1 MTLTQMAQGNMDL
14 SIGNDY
20 LGEFRPIQRAM
31 AQILDS
37 KMAANLRGQGL
48 IEFPKYGYITL
59 TEWGRRMGAYL
70 VHRHQV
76 VGRLLCTINQTESE
90 LEEVEKIEHF
100 LSPRTVANIEK
111 FLEGLE
117 TPSK

>member
-1 MTLTQMAQGNMDL
+1 
-14 SIGNDY
+14 
-20 LGEFRPIQRAM
+20 
-31 AQILDS
+31 
-37 KMAANLRGQGL
+37 
-48 IEFPKYGYITL
+48 
-59 TEWGRRMGAYL
+59 MGAYL

-76 VGRLLCTINQTESE
+76 VGRLLCTINHTESE